1 MKKPQI
7 LVVGSCVMD
16 LVTRLKKIPG
26 SGETVLGEH
35 FTTASGGKGANQAVQ
50 AARLGACVTMVGK
63 VGDDAF
69 GREMRSSLAASGV
82 DVTYLMTQPD
92 QASGVGN
99 ILLETGSNG
108 ASQNRITVVPGA
120 NMTISPWEVEFL
132 EEQISGYDLV
142 MLQLEIP
149 MDINVLISRY
159 AKNKGVPVMLNSAPS
174 APLPRELV
182 ENLTYISPNE
192 HEAAD
197 LTGIP
202 IRQGPEMMDDA
213 RRAVSRLLEMGVENV
228 IITLGSNGAVLGN
241 KREWIAAD
249 CVTMPKVEDP
259 TAAGD
264 SFVASFCTGVC
275 AGLDHRQ
282 ALTFASYTAALT
294 VSRLGAQPSLPTLAE
309 VISLMKQRGC
319 ETVQWEKLDALM

>member
-108 ASQNRITVVPGA
+108 ASQNLSLIHIFPFCWTLRGSCCGMVWKAVQPLPNPIGRNCFSCWGRKWSSKNCPGH
-120 NMTISPWEVEFL
+120 
-132 EEQISGYDLV
+132 
-142 MLQLEIP
+142 
-149 MDINVLISRY
+149 
-159 AKNKGVPVMLNSAPS
+159 LNSS
-174 APLPRELV
+174 G
-182 ENLTYISPNE
+182 
-192 HEAAD
+192 AD
-197 LTGIP
+197 
-202 IRQGPEMMDDA
+202 
-213 RRAVSRLLEMGVENV
+213 MG
-228 IITLGSNGAVLGN
+228 
-241 KREWIAAD
+241 
-249 CVTMPKVEDP
+249 
-259 TAAGD
+259 
-264 SFVASFCTGVC
+264 
-275 AGLDHRQ
+275 
-282 ALTFASYTAALT
+282 
-294 VSRLGAQPSLPTLAE
+294 
-309 VISLMKQRGC
+309 
-319 ETVQWEKLDALM
+319 

>member
-1 MKKPQI
+1 
-7 LVVGSCVMD
+7 MD

-120 NMTISPWEVEFL
+120 NMTISPREVEFL
-132 EEQISGYDLV
+132 EEQISGYDL
-142 MLQLEIP
+142 
-149 MDINVLISRY
+149 
-159 AKNKGVPVMLNSAPS
+159 VMLNSAPS

-192 HEAAD
+192 HEAED